1 MLACFLAVHYTG
13 PGHPRSS
20 GAVIVSFGRRRSH
33 CSERRPTFLHRVSN
47 RGPRTCKAVG
57 IPALSSSSSP
67 LLPLTLGGQQGGAE
81 CGLHDVV
88 APLPLVPFGPIIFRR
103 HQPLTRYS
111 ARLAT
116 KPTNCC
122 ACLLQPPLQISDHRL
137 RCRSAEFSEFSAG
150 GQLLQPPRVGG
161 QIVLN
166 CVRDLEPV
174 LPFQGQQECTNGRPL
189 IRRGAQYSAHTL
201 MLPCVSRAVSSFSKP
216 FSGNVVWAA
225 TMPLSVGI

>member
-122 ACLLQPPLQISDHRL
+122 ACLLQPP
-137 RCRSAEFSEFSAG
+137 
-150 GQLLQPPRVGG
+150 RVGG

-189 IRRGAQYSAHTL
+189 IRRDHRGSCSSSRRQSSQSRYSS
-201 MLPCVSRAVSSFSKP
+201 SRR
-216 FSGNVVWAA
+216 
-225 TMPLSVGI
+225 